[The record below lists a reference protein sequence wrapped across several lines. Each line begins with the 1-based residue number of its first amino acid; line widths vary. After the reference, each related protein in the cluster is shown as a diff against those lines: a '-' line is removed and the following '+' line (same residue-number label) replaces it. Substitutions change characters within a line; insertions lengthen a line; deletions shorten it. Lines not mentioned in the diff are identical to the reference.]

1 MVVSEQLKTARKR
14 AGLTQAEV
22 ARRAGTSQPTVAAYE
37 AGRRIPRADT
47 LDRLLAACG
56 ERAELGAGRPR
67 RTAVPGRGPRG
78 PRGRLLRRRRDSVLA
93 AARAHG
99 LGRVRVFG
107 SVARGEDTPGSDIDL
122 LVDARASAG
131 PILLAVA
138 GLSEELSRELGV
150 HVDVVTEE
158 LLRPSVRAEA
168 VREAVPL

>member
-14 AGLTQAEV
+14 AGLTQAEL

-56 ERAELGAGRPR
+56 ERAELGAGRTR
-67 RTAVPGRGPRG
+67 RTAVPGRG

-122 LVDARASAG
+122 LVDARAGAG

-168 VREAVPL
+168 VLEAVPL